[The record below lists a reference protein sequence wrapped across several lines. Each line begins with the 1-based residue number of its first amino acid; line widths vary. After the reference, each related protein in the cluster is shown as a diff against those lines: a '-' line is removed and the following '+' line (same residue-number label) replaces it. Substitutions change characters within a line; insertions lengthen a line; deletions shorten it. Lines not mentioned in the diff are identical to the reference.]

1 MSGIAPAQVPPFR
14 LLFRNIWTRS
24 DPTTTTPLLDDSS
37 GQPAR
42 QQDIMEDSTT
52 DPTSQSLQHKYSTS
66 DGTSSAPSKS
76 GTGIETVG
84 QGNSKT
90 ETGGSGIE
98 DLMSRGDVFA
108 GVLVFSVGM
117 LVLIIAV
124 TFYFANGRSLR
135 TVRSN
140 RGLANSNTQQR
151 HGGQEVDGG
160 DVDLEQNVQAATTTA
175 TATTGTG
182 TGDKGEAGTGE
193 KSTTFDPHSPST
205 ARLIHHHHHHPTTS
219 VFAFLKG
226 NTSIPSHHYDPSGS
240 MFLKSSPISATSI
253 ISKTGQ
259 DHITPDDKGSTTLH
273 MPILTKIKARDSCK
287 KKKGKG
293 MINFFTS
300 ATSSSSGASGRK
312 QRRQQQKQAA
322 LEIAR
327 SASAIIIQVQEPSEP
342 SSAAPLAP
350 LDTYMHTH
358 PSNSSNPTSSLNSP
372 GAEPSEDDVFSP
384 IRPTSTISEAPPQMS
399 ILRLEMPTT
408 IRSSSVVGLYGS
420 AKSSPNGSMVDAA
433 STRAIYCTSLKSA
446 ISFLPTESTSTLGV
460 LHNAD
465 LGGGGG
471 GGGGGG
477 AGAGQ
482 DSNGKEIVIAIAGLE
497 AS

>member
-1 MSGIAPAQVPPFR
+1 MK
-14 LLFRNIWTRS
+14 
-24 DPTTTTPLLDDSS
+24 
-37 GQPAR
+37 
-42 QQDIMEDSTT
+42 DSTT
-52 DPTSQSLQHKYSTS
+52 EPTTSQSLQHKYPTS
-66 DGTSSAPSKS
+66 DDDNNSSVPSTSSAV
-76 GTGIETVG
+76 IETVS

-90 ETGGSGIE
+90 EASAAGGSGIE

-117 LVLIIAV
+117 LVLIVAV

-135 TVRSN
+135 TVRRN
-140 RGLANSNTQQR
+140 RGLAYGDSQQR
-151 HGGQEVDGG
+151 RDANTGGQEVNDGG
-160 DVDLEQNVQAATTTA
+160 GDDVDLEQNAQVVTTTTTA
-175 TATTGTG
+175 TAGTG
-182 TGDKGEAGTGE
+182 AGEEEEAGTLE

-205 ARLIHHHHHHPTTS
+205 ARLIDHHHPATS

-226 NTSIPSHHYDPSGS
+226 NTSIPFYHRDPSGS
-240 MFLKSSPISATSI
+240 MSLHGSPINATTSM

-259 DHITPDDKGSTTLH
+259 DFIAPEDDEGSSTLH
-273 MPILTKIKARDSCK
+273 MPILTRIKARGSCK
-287 KKKGKG
+287 KKSKG
-293 MINFFTS
+293 MMSFFTNI
-300 ATSSSSGASGRK
+300 TSLSSGASERK
-312 QRRQQQKQAA
+312 QRRQQQKKAA

-342 SSAAPLAP
+342 SSAALHAP
-350 LDTYMHTH
+350 FDTTNTSH
-358 PSNSSNPTSSLNSP
+358 PSSPLNSP

-384 IRPTSTISEAPPQMS
+384 IHSSYTISEAPPQMS

-420 AKSSPNGSMVDAA
+420 AKSSPNGSMLDAA

-460 LHNAD
+460 LHTAD
-465 LGGGGG
+465 LGG

-482 DSNGKEIVIAIAGLE
+482 DSNGKEIVIATAGLE